1 MFRDNFPRLQNEM
14 REGID
19 RGKQRQ
25 DFLPALDVQSLTF
38 QQRPYLLAR
47 SIPQT
52 NFLKYFVGISRLQ
65 SGHDCARVVCLIAV
79 RPITGNRFQSRED
92 LRKLVRS
99 AGKAVKLRTG
109 LGFKEFQ
116 AKTKRTNNQNK
127 KRHPHSQFYFL

>member
-1 MFRDNFPRLQNEM
+1 MFRDNFLRLQNEM
-14 REGID
+14 REGIN

-47 SIPQT
+47 SKPQT

-92 LRKLVRS
+92 LRKLVPS
-99 AGKAVKLRTG
+99 AGKPVKLRTG
-109 LGFKEFQ
+109 FGFERIPSQ
-116 AKTKRTNNQNK
+116 NQTNKQSK
-127 KRHPHSQFYFL
+127 QETASLSQFYFL